1 MRAHA
6 ALSIVCS
13 WLCNTLVLFTGA
25 VTTSYHDPT
34 GRIAFISSAF
44 EQSGH
49 IFLGSSQNPYL
60 GRLRLPQ
67 EEPLATASD

>member
-1 MRAHA
+1 M
-6 ALSIVCS
+6 
-13 WLCNTLVLFTGA
+13 FTGA
-25 VTTSYHDPT
+25 VTTSYHDST

-44 EQSGH
+44 EQSGYM
-49 IFLGSSQNPYL
+49 FLGSSQNPYL